1 MVNISVSV
9 TIILSLL
16 DMDGWHGVF
25 PATPAA
31 EGVPHGG
38 MSGPWRGK
46 NSPFQRSPLAP
57 CLPFSGFA
65 LRPKGNT
72 PLDPPICLLGKDRS
86 ARTDGEHPVIEP
98 ILKKKILITD
108 LGMLPNGCLLPK
120 NSLLVELCSFPLCPN
135 SKR

>member
-57 CLPFSGFA
+57 F
-65 LRPKGNT
+65 
-72 PLDPPICLLGKDRS
+72 LGKDRS

>member
-31 EGVPHGG
+31 EGVPL
-38 MSGPWRGK
+38 
-46 NSPFQRSPLAP
+46 QRSPLAP